1 MVGNMF
7 VSDEGSPRIEQMKA
21 RNSFL
26 LALYEAVHLN
36 RNFIATLGERSIISI
51 YVFDL
56 HMNFKKRHTNL
67 IFQYAVCFSPV
78 ETGFPCKSKT

>member
-21 RNSFL
+21 RNAVL

-36 RNFIATLGERSIISI
+36 RNFIATLGE
-51 YVFDL
+51 
-56 HMNFKKRHTNL
+56 
-67 IFQYAVCFSPV
+67 
-78 ETGFPCKSKT
+78 

>member
-21 RNSFL
+21 RNSVL

-36 RNFIATLGERSIISI
+36 RNFIATLG
-51 YVFDL
+51 D
-56 HMNFKKRHTNL
+56 N
-67 IFQYAVCFSPV
+67 
-78 ETGFPCKSKT
+78 

>member
-1 MVGNMF
+1 MF

-56 HMNFKKRHTNL
+56 HSRQFLLNKL
-67 IFQYAVCFSPV
+67 
-78 ETGFPCKSKT
+78 